1 MVELYNK
8 YRPQSTSEILGNDLA
23 IESLK
28 TSIEHGSH
36 VFLITGNSGCGKSTL
51 ARAMA
56 HDLGCDELSIH
67 EINASNERGIDD
79 IRAIQDEL
87 RHAPLGNDKVVYIL
101 DECHSITPAAQEAML
116 KMLEDCP
123 QRAFFFLCTTNPEK
137 LLSTIRDQRCP
148 QIVMKPLDD
157 QTMFK
162 QLRVISHKEEVTI
175 DNEIL
180 QQIVGMSEGSSR
192 KALQLLNSIIYL
204 ENDDK
209 RRQFLK
215 EKEFGEENQ
224 DIIELCRAMIKGAG
238 WNTYAECIEK
248 AKDDAKANPEGV
260 KFLVMSYARSV
271 LKKGYNGQMTPIF
284 VRAAAML
291 KAFAG
296 VDTWRNKEYA
306 IWQGLIDF
314 MELTGD
320 A

>member
-1 MVELYNK
+1 MELYNK
-8 YRPQSTSEILGNDLA
+8 YRPQTTSEILGNDLA

-36 VFLITGNSGCGKSTL
+36 VFLITGGSGCGKSTL

-56 HDLGCDELSIH
+56 HDLGCDELSVH

-79 IRAIQDEL
+79 IRAIQEEL
-87 RHAPLGNDKVVYIL
+87 RLAPLGNNKIVYIL

-123 QRAFFFLCTTNPEK
+123 SWVYFFLCTTEPEK
-137 LLSTIRDQRCP
+137 LLGTIRDQRCP
-148 QIVMKPLDD
+148 RIIMKPLDD
-157 QTMFK
+157 QTMFR
-162 QLRVISHKEEVTI
+162 QLRVIVHKEGVTI

-180 QQIVGMSEGSSR
+180 QQIVGMSDGSSR
-192 KALQLLNSIIYL
+192 KALQNLNSVIYL

-209 RRQFLK
+209 RRQWLK
-215 EKEFGEENQ
+215 EHEFSEENQ
-224 DIIELCRAMIKGAG
+224 DIIELCRALISNKGWDA
-238 WNTYAECIEK
+238 YMECLEK
-248 AKDDAKANPEGV
+248 AKDDVKANPQGV

-271 LKKGYNGQMTPIF
+271 LKKGLNI
-284 VRAAAML
+284 RAAAML
-291 KAFAG
+291 KAFSG

-306 IWQGLIDF
+306 IYEGLIDF